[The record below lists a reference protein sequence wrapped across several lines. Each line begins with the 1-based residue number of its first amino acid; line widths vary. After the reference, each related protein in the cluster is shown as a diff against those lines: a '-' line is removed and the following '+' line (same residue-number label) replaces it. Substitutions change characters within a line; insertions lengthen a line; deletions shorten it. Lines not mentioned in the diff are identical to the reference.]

1 MKYRLIYTAGYTRRA
16 KKIFKKHPELLR
28 QYEKT
33 LELLE
38 LNPQHPSLRYHALQ
52 GRLAGLSSV
61 SINRSYRIVLA
72 LMIQAHDIIL
82 IDIGSHDAVYC

>member
-16 KKIFKKHPELLR
+16 KKFFKKHSELLR

-38 LNPQHPSLRYHALQ
+38 LNPQHPSLRYSESH
-52 GRLAGLSSV
+52 
-61 SINRSYRIVLA
+61 
-72 LMIQAHDIIL
+72 IIC
-82 IDIGSHDAVYC
+82 HN